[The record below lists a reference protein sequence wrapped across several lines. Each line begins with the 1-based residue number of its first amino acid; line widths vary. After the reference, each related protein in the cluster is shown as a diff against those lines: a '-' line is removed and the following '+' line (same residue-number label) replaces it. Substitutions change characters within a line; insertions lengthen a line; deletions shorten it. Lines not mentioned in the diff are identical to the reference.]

1 MPPLR
6 TDRASKACTT
16 CRRQK
21 TRCYRSESGPGT
33 CLRCQTLKQPCS
45 LELQDEDAV
54 TIQGPAFGHDTA
66 HDPAIYQRLDRLEL
80 ALGKLVERI
89 DTRLD
94 IVAPISKPIL
104 MDGSLSS
111 LSRAADEER
120 SSEEPD
126 EPPVMVIRDAATEI
140 GIHSPNDTYASPAN
154 QSHILSKGFL
164 SYEEAC
170 QLLSIFQQHYGRWVK
185 FDESMP
191 IHDLLSLTA
200 RSPLLLCSACLIAV
214 RHTTDDLAARLAPP
228 LFDEAQ
234 TLVSR
239 SLLTTNNST
248 SFFESVL
255 VLSLWSTTVGQVPLS
270 IDGWLLTSYAIQQA
284 LANPNFAFL
293 TEQTS
298 MPVGRDVLDT
308 WCVWNHLCLA
318 HLQYCIG
325 TRRKAVLHQN
335 DIEACKRL
343 IDRVDQHRLS
353 NFETRM
359 VAEVKLYWIIYNHS
373 TDSPIDVGAAD
384 VALRSW
390 RTEWEFLF
398 KQPRSQFLQMG
409 FDFAQLLTLRRAV
422 KANHSR
428 MGNSRL
434 AKLIQL
440 TTSIINLAMETAD
453 ERTQHLTD
461 HIYHIV
467 IFSAITLCQ
476 LLRKYEDQLQHT
488 QDVPALD
495 SLVTRLVVWLRS
507 IGLRCHV
514 ARMLGDLLS
523 AQHRRLRPDGSTPS
537 GNSVLVGVPTTNA
550 MFPHIVT
557 TEMLNGV
564 DTNLL
569 LDLWPPW
576 D

>member
-54 TIQGPAFGHDTA
+54 TIQGPASGHDPA

-164 SYEEAC
+164 LYEEAC
-170 QLLSIFQQHYGRWVK
+170 QLLSI
-185 FDESMP
+185 
-191 IHDLLSLTA
+191 
-200 RSPLLLCSACLIAV
+200 
-214 RHTTDDLAARLAPP
+214 
-228 LFDEAQ
+228 
-234 TLVSR
+234 
-239 SLLTTNNST
+239 
-248 SFFESVL
+248 
-255 VLSLWSTTVGQVPLS
+255 
-270 IDGWLLTSYAIQQA
+270 
-284 LANPNFAFL
+284 
-293 TEQTS
+293 
-298 MPVGRDVLDT
+298 
-308 WCVWNHLCLA
+308 
-318 HLQYCIG
+318 YCIG

-335 DIEACKRL
+335 DIDACKRL
-343 IDRVDQHRLS
+343 VDRVDQHRLS
-353 NFETRM
+353 NFEMRM
-359 VAEVKLYWIIYNHS
+359 VAEVKLYWIIYTYS
-373 TDSPIDVGAAD
+373 TDSHVDVGAAD

-398 KQPRSQFLQMG
+398 EQPRSQFLQMG

-495 SLVTRLVVWLRS
+495 SLVARLVVWLRS

-523 AQHRRLRPDGSTPS
+523 AQHRRLRPGGSTPS